1 MIEKNIDLINKKEA
15 KILDGVHRSQFY
27 YLWVKIIFVSLY
39 IKQKQLKI
47 NSKIKNRSLN
57 FVKLVF
63 MDNTEK
69 LQSLENEIL
78 ALVEE
83 YSNIKH

>member
-1 MIEKNIDLINKKEA
+1 MF
-15 KILDGVHRSQFY
+15 HCT
-27 YLWVKIIFVSLY
+27 
-39 IKQKQLKI
+39 KQKQLKI
-47 NSKIKNRSLN
+47 NSKINRSLN

-78 ALVEE
+78 ALVEVFK
-83 YSNIKH
+83 YQTPKNRFLPSFISSTNGRSLIVMK